1 MKVNLL
7 IITSNYYLVDKF
19 KHCAKDFHNLK
30 VTIQTTEPIKTFQ
43 YLEQH
48 QQNFDAVLSYG
59 YPLNDIRQ
67 YTDLPVFPIENNP
80 LELLKI
86 LTSMK
91 SYHHK
96 TLIVGEPSF
105 IELTQELCLQLN
117 VEYPTIV
124 TKSLSNFQEE
134 MSRSIL
140 SQYQYYICSPAL
152 YSILKLY
159 QVKRIPYTLDEDSIH
174 SEYSKILTIMMPI
187 KHSQLQA
194 HIQNQLSK
202 KLSVKYA
209 VTDQQ
214 NRILISQ
221 FPHLNSETL
230 QKQLQNL
237 TEEKT
242 VITDKANNRYQV
254 ICDAITWKGLI
265 FNLYQFEI
273 LPLYPS
279 IKHPA
284 IKTLTIEELSDEI
297 QNDCFYSFV
306 QEKSRKHNINQLFTH
321 YPGIVIYGE
330 KYTLKSRLAHLLASQ
345 LSNQLIYQIDCCYI
359 DKLFW
364 GLWPEILKQKN
375 IVIILSHVEQ
385 LNYAQTQMI
394 ISHHKPQLPMI
405 ATYELNDNH
414 PELSSAWN
422 SAYRIYMEPLSGQ
435 QENFEE
441 MIDILTLDLNAI
453 HEGIVSTYATEAM
466 HILKDYPW
474 PQNYDELTN
483 IIKYLV
489 INTKSSVINETEVKF
504 ALNQLLKHPMREDLI
519 TKVISYNHPSL
530 EEYIEKIIRYKI
542 EENQGS
548 IKETAADLKIS
559 RSKIYRYL
567 DKEERNL
574 KKQMVSSRGVTPIFY
589 ANKINL

>member
-7 IITSNYYLVDKF
+7 IITSDYYLVEKF
-19 KHCAKDFHNLK
+19 KHCANDFHNLK
-30 VTIQTTEPIKTFQ
+30 VTILTDKPTKAFQ

-48 QQNFDAVLSYG
+48 QQNFDAVLNYG
-59 YPLNDIRQ
+59 YPLTDIRQ
-67 YTDLPVFPIENNP
+67 YTTLPVFKVENNP
-80 LELLKI
+80 FELLRI
-86 LTSMK
+86 LTTMK
-91 SYHHK
+91 QYQDK
-96 TLIVGEPSF
+96 TVIIGEASF
-105 IELTQELCLQLN
+105 IELTLDLCQHLN

-124 TKSLSNFQEE
+124 TKSLTNFQED

-140 SQYQYYICSPAL
+140 NQYQYYICSSAF

-159 QVKRIPYTLDEDSIH
+159 PVKQIPYTLDETTIR
-174 SEYSKILTIMMPI
+174 SKFIEIINIVMPI
-187 KHSQLQA
+187 KQSLLQA
-194 HIQNQLSK
+194 HIQNQLTK

-375 IVIILSHVEQ
+375 IVIILNNVEQ
-385 LNYAQTQMI
+385 LDHAQTQII
-394 ISHHKPQLPMI
+394 ISHNKHPLPMI

-414 PELSSAWN
+414 PELSSDWN

-435 QENFEE
+435 QGNFEE

-453 HEGIVSTYATEAM
+453 HEGIVSTYTSDAM
-466 HILKDYPW
+466 HILKEYPW
-474 PQNYDELTN
+474 PENYGELTN

-489 INTKSSVINETEVKF
+489 INTKRSVINETEVKF
-504 ALNQLLKHPMREDLI
+504 AFNQLLKHPMREDLI
-519 TKVISYNHPSL
+519 TKVISFNHPSL
-530 EEYIEKIIRYKI
+530 EEYIEEIIRYKI

-567 DKEERNL
+567 DKEERNH
-574 KKQMVSSRGVTPIFY
+574 Q
-589 ANKINL
+589 

>member
-19 KHCAKDFHNLK
+19 KHCAKAFHNLK
-30 VTIQTTEPIKTFQ
+30 VTIQTTETIKTFQ

-209 VTDQQ
+209 ATNDRNQ
-214 NRILISQ
+214 IISSQ
-221 FPHLNSETL
+221 FPYLETERL
-230 QKQLQNL
+230 QKQLQNFS
-237 TEEKT
+237 EDQPIIIDE
-242 VITDKANNRYQV
+242 ANNFYQ
-254 ICDAITWKGLI
+254 IIHDTIPWKETI
-265 FNLYQFEI
+265 INLYHFEK
-273 LPLYPS
+273 LPLYQP

-284 IKTLTIEELSDEI
+284 IKTVSIEELNEQI
-297 QNDCFYSFV
+297 QNDCFYSLV
-306 QEKSRKHNINQLFTH
+306 QEKSRNLDIHQLFTH
-321 YPGIVIYGE
+321 YSTIVVYGE

-345 LSNQLIYQIDCCYI
+345 LSHQFIYQIDCRSI

-364 GLWPEILKQKN
+364 KLWPEILQLEN
-375 IVIILSHVEQ
+375 TVIILDHVER
-385 LNYAQTQMI
+385 LNHAQTKI
-394 ISHHKPQLPMI
+394 ILENNKRLVPI
-405 ATYELNDNH
+405 IVTYELNADY
-414 PELSSAWN
+414 PELSSDWN
-422 SAYRIYMEPLSGQ
+422 SAYRTYMEPLSGQ
-435 QENFEE
+435 QDNFEE
-441 MIDILTLDLNAI
+441 IIDVLTLHLNTL
-453 HEGIVSTYATEAM
+453 HEGKVSGYTTEAM
-466 HILKDYPW
+466 NILKDYQW
-474 PQNYDELTN
+474 QENYNELTN
-483 IIKYLV
+483 ILKLLV
-489 INTKSSVINETEVKF
+489 IKAKSSVINESEVKL
-504 ALNQLLKHPMREDLI
+504 ALNQLLKQPFREDLV
-519 TKVISYNHPSL
+519 TNVIRDNHYSL
-530 EEYIEKIIRYKI
+530 EDYIEEIIRYKL
-542 EENQGS
+542 EANQGK
-548 IKETAADLKIS
+548 ITKTANDLEIS
-559 RSKIYRYL
+559 RSKLYRYL
-567 DKEERNL
+567 GNDEYH
-574 KKQMVSSRGVTPIFY
+574 P
-589 ANKINL
+589 

>member
-7 IITSNYYLVDKF
+7 IITSDYYLVEKF
-19 KHCAKDFHNLK
+19 KHCANDFHNLK
-30 VTIQTTEPIKTFQ
+30 VTILIDKPTKAFRF
-43 YLEQH
+43 LEQH

-59 YPLNDIRQ
+59 YPLTDIRQ
-67 YTDLPVFPIENNP
+67 YTTLPVFKVENNP
-80 LELLKI
+80 FELLRI
-86 LTSMK
+86 LTTMK
-91 SYHHK
+91 QYQDK
-96 TLIVGEPSF
+96 TVIIGEASF
-105 IELTQELCLQLN
+105 IELALDLCQHLN

-124 TKSLSNFQEE
+124 TKSLTNFQDD

-140 SQYQYYICSPAL
+140 NQYQYYICSVAL

-159 QVKRIPYTLDEDSIH
+159 QVKRIPYTLDKTTIRSKY
-174 SEYSKILTIMMPI
+174 SEIINIVMPI
-187 KHSQLQA
+187 KQSLLQA
-194 HIQNQLSK
+194 HIQNQLTK
-202 KLSVKYA
+202 KLSLKYA

-221 FPHLNSETL
+221 FPNLKSETL

-237 TEEKT
+237 TKEQPINIDE
-242 VITDKANNRYQV
+242 ANKRYQV
-254 ICDAITWKGLI
+254 NCDAITWKDSF
-265 FNLYQFEI
+265 FNLYQFEK

-321 YPGIVIYGE
+321 YSAIVIYGE

-345 LSNQLIYQIDCCYI
+345 LSNQLIYQINCRYI

-364 GLWPEILKQKN
+364 KLWPEILKQEN
-375 IVIILSHVEQ
+375 IIIILSHVEQ
-385 LNYAQTQMI
+385 LDHAQTQMI
-394 ISHHKPQLPMI
+394 ISHNNPPLPMI
-405 ATYELNDNH
+405 AIYELNENH
-414 PELSSAWN
+414 PELSSDWN
-422 SAYRIYMEPLSGQ
+422 LAYRIYMEPLSGQ

-441 MIDILTLDLNAI
+441 MIDIVTLHLNAI
-453 HEGIVSTYATEAM
+453 HEGIVSTYTTEAM

-474 PQNYDELTN
+474 PENYDELTN

-504 ALNQLLKHPMREDLI
+504 AFNQLLKHPMREDLI
-519 TKVISYNHPSL
+519 TKVISYSPPSL
-530 EEYIEKIIRYKI
+530 EEYIEEIIRYKI
-542 EENQGS
+542 EENLGS

-567 DKEERNL
+567 NKEEHNHQ
-574 KKQMVSSRGVTPIFY
+574 K
-589 ANKINL
+589 